1 MIRALIFF
9 AKVALLVFIAVW
21 LANRPGELV
30 LQWYGWQVQTSV
42 AILILFIVIV
52 AALSAIGWRMW
63 GRVLGLPGGLK
74 RGRSDRRMRKG
85 YQALT
90 QGMVAVAAGEPDEAR
105 RHARRADSLLEEPP
119 LTMLLSAQAAQ
130 LNGDEQAAKRYFSR
144 MLEDDDTRFL
154 GLRGLLRQAEREGDL
169 KGALEYARQAYDIRP
184 QTPWVLNSLFD
195 LSLKTGE
202 LERALDAVEE
212 SRKRNLIDRET
223 ARRRRAVILSELARR
238 AQAEGKTS
246 FARDYAKEALDLAPG
261 LIPAVRV
268 YARLLIEQ
276 DRGRAAAKAV
286 EKAWAHQPHPDLVD
300 LYLQAR
306 PAKTQKDR
314 YVRVKRLAEKYPGHR
329 QSELALGRAALQAEQ
344 WADAKR
350 HLEAAGGPQPSE
362 EVCRELAELAERQ
375 NDDREAAR
383 GWLRKATEAPADPA
397 WLCTTCGAM
406 ADDWQ
411 AVCGHCGTFDSF
423 AWQTPPRAGAG
434 LAADETLAR
443 LETGAEGGPDV
454 EDAEATEV
462 TGKPAPRQA
471 AG

>member
-63 GRVLGLPGGLK
+63 GRVLGMPRGFR

-195 LSLKTGE
+195 LSLKAGE

-223 ARRRRAVILSELARR
+223 ARRRRAVILTELAR
-238 AQAEGKTS
+238 ASQAEGKPA
-246 FARDYAKEALDLAPG
+246 FARDHAKEAIDLAPG
-261 LIPAVRV
+261 LVPAVRV
-268 YARLLIEQ
+268 YAQLLIEQ
-276 DRGRAAAKAV
+276 DRGRAAAKTI

-314 YVRVKRLAEKYPGHR
+314 YVRVKRLAEKSPGHR
-329 QSELALGRAALQAEQ
+329 ESELALGRAALQAEQ

-350 HLEAAGGPQPSE
+350 HLENAGGQQPSE

-411 AVCGHCGTFDSF
+411 AVCGHCGTFDGF
-423 AWQTPPRAGAG
+423 AWQTPPRAGAT

-443 LETGAEGGPDV
+443 LETGAQGQGDV
-454 EDAEATEV
+454 EDAEATDV
-462 TGKPAPRQA
+462 PGKPAARQA

>member
-52 AALSAIGWRMW
+52 AALSAVGWRMW
-63 GRVLGLPGGLK
+63 GRVLGMPRGFR

-105 RHARRADSLLEEPP
+105 RHARRADS
-119 LTMLLSAQAAQ
+119 MLLSAQAAQ

-195 LSLKTGE
+195 LSLKAGE

-223 ARRRRAVILSELARR
+223 ARRRRAVILTELAR
-238 AQAEGKTS
+238 ASQAEGKAS

-261 LIPAVRV
+261 LVPAVRV
-268 YARLLIEQ
+268 YAQLLIEQ
-276 DRGRAAAKAV
+276 DRGRAAAKTI

-314 YVRVKRLAEKYPGHR
+314 YVRVKRLAEKSPGHR
-329 QSELALGRAALQAEQ
+329 ESELALGRAALQAEQ

-350 HLEAAGGPQPSE
+350 HLETAGGQQPSE

-411 AVCGHCGTFDSF
+411 AVCGHCGTFDGF

-443 LETGAEGGPDV
+443 LETGSDGQADI
-454 EDAEATEV
+454 EDAEATDV
-462 TGKPAPRQA
+462 TAKPAPRQA

>member
-9 AKVALLVFIAVW
+9 AKVAIVVFIAVW
-21 LANRPGELV
+21 LANRPGDLV

-42 AILILFIVIV
+42 AILILFIVVV
-52 AALSAIGWRMW
+52 AGLSAIGWRMW
-63 GRVLGLPGGLK
+63 GRVLGMPRGFK

-195 LSLKTGE
+195 LSLKAGE

-223 ARRRRAVILSELARR
+223 ARRRRAVILTELARR
-238 AQAEGKTS
+238 SQAEGKAS

-261 LIPAVRV
+261 LVPAVRV

-276 DRGRAAAKAV
+276 DRGRAAAKAI
-286 EKAWAHQPHPDLVD
+286 EKAWAHQPHPELVD

-306 PAKTQKDR
+306 PAKTPKDR
-314 YVRVKRLAEKYPGHR
+314 YARVKRLAEKAPGHR
-329 QSELALGRAALQAEQ
+329 ESELALGRAALQAEQ

-350 HLEAAGGPQPSE
+350 HLENAGGQQPSE

-423 AWQTPPRAGAG
+423 AWQTPARAGAG

-443 LETGAEGGPDV
+443 LETASDGPADV
-454 EDAEATEV
+454 EDAEATDV

>member
-9 AKVALLVFIAVW
+9 AKVAILVFIAVW
-21 LANRPGELV
+21 LANRPGEMV

-52 AALSAIGWRMW
+52 AALSAIGWRFW
-63 GRVLGLPGGLK
+63 GRVLGLPRGFR

-169 KGALEYARQAYDIRP
+169 KSALEYARQAYDIRP

-223 ARRRRAVILSELARR
+223 ARRRRAVILAELARR
-238 AQAEGKTS
+238 SQVEDKTA

-261 LIPAVRV
+261 LVPAVRV
-268 YARLLIEQ
+268 YAQLLIEQ
-276 DRGRAAAKAV
+276 DRGRTAGKAI
-286 EKAWAHQPHPDLVD
+286 EKAWAHQPHPELVD
-300 LYLQAR
+300 LYLRAR

-329 QSELALGRAALQAEQ
+329 ESELALGRAALQAEQ

-350 HLEAAGGPQPSE
+350 HLETAGGQQPSE

-383 GWLRKATEAPADPA
+383 AWLRKATEAPADPA

-443 LETGAEGGPDV
+443 LETGTNGQADV
-454 EDAEATEV
+454 EDAEATDV

>member
-52 AALSAIGWRMW
+52 AALSAIGWRLW
-63 GRVLGLPGGLK
+63 GRVLGLPRGFR

-169 KGALEYARQAYDIRP
+169 KSALEYARQAYDIRP

-202 LERALDAVEE
+202 LERALEAVEE

-223 ARRRRAVILSELARR
+223 ARRRRAVILTEQARR
-238 AQAEGKTS
+238 AQAEGKPA

-261 LIPAVRV
+261 LVPAVRV
-268 YARLLIEQ
+268 YAQLLVEQ
-276 DRGRAAAKAV
+276 DRGRAAAKAI
-286 EKAWAHQPHPDLVD
+286 EKAWAHQPHPDLVG

-329 QSELALGRAALQAEQ
+329 ESELALGRAALQAEQ

-350 HLEAAGGPQPSE
+350 HLETAGGQQPSE

-383 GWLRKATEAPADPA
+383 DWLRKATEAPADPA

-423 AWQTPPRAGAG
+423 AWQTPARAGAG
-434 LAADETLAR
+434 LGADETLAR
-443 LETGAEGGPDV
+443 LETGTNGQPDV
-454 EDAEATEV
+454 EDAEATDV

>member
-9 AKVALLVFIAVW
+9 AKIAIVVAIAVW
-21 LANRPGELV
+21 LANRPGDLV

-42 AILILFIVIV
+42 AILILFIVVI
-52 AALSAIGWRMW
+52 AALSAIGWRLW
-63 GRVLGLPGGLK
+63 GRLLGLPRGFR
-74 RGRSDRRMRKG
+74 RGRSDRRLRKG

-169 KGALEYARQAYDIRP
+169 QSALDYARQAYDIRP

-223 ARRRRAVILSELARR
+223 ARRRRAVILTEQARR
-238 AQAEGKTS
+238 AQADGKTA
-246 FARDYAKEALDLAPG
+246 FARDYAKEATDLAPG
-261 LIPAVRV
+261 LVPAVRV
-268 YARLLIEQ
+268 RAQLLIDE
-276 DRGRAAAKAV
+276 DRGRSAAKAI
-286 EKAWAHQPHPDLVD
+286 EKTWGHQPHPDLAE
-300 LYLQAR
+300 LYLKAR
-306 PAKTQKDR
+306 PAKAPKDR
-314 YVRVKRLAEKYPGHR
+314 YQRLKRLAEKNPAHR
-329 QSELALGRAALQAEQ
+329 ESELALGRAALEAEQ
-344 WADAKR
+344 WGDARR
-350 HLEAAGGPQPSE
+350 HLEAAGGQQPSE

-375 NDDREAAR
+375 NDDQEAR
-383 GWLRKATEAPADPA
+383 RWLRRTTEAPPDPG
-397 WLCTTCGAM
+397 WLCTACGAM

-423 AWQTPPRAGAG
+423 AWQTPPRATSGG
-434 LAADETLAR
+434 TPDETVAR
-443 LETGAEGGPDV
+443 LETGADGQADV

-462 TGKPAPRQA
+462 SGKPAPRQA